1 LLIVFTMWVRSRRQE
16 IAVYLSMGISK
27 AAILGQ
33 FILEAGVIAVLAG
46 ILAFAAC
53 RNVPDAIGNRMLASR
68 IEEAQPEAQEVTREQ
83 IHQAIQSGTLDKL
96 FAYQSGEYAGPDH
109 IDFRICGSDFA
120 VVLLL
125 ELLLITGAVCTA
137 GRFIFKLQPRE
148 IMTNFY

>member
-46 ILAFAAC
+46 TLAFATC
-53 RNVPDAIGNRMLASR
+53 RSVPDAIGNRMLASA
-68 IEEAQPEAQEVTREQ
+68 IEEAQPEVKEPTREE
-83 IHQAIQSGTLDKL
+83 IHQAATSGTLEQL
-96 FAYQSGEYAGPDH
+96 FAYQSGGYAGPDQ
-109 IDFRICGSDFA
+109 IDFRIGGSDFA

-125 ELLLITGAVCTA
+125 ELLLIAGAVCTA

-148 IMTNFY
+148 IMTSFF